1 MDSAKLDR
9 AYQMLHREVGSGI
22 NDDTEA
28 FQSVIDVSGHI
39 GELNDRIAE
48 LEALIAK
55 IEGYNRQHQRDLM
68 LKDARIEK
76 LVDRDYFYAVAN
88 RQKARIAKLEPAL
101 QEIRDAIFLPGFDI
115 NYTAD
120 NLRGYVARLQMR
132 AAAALNS
139 GDE

>member
-1 MDSAKLDR
+1 MDSAKLNDAYIERR
-9 AYQMLHREVGSGI
+9 A
-22 NDDTEA
+22 
-28 FQSVIDVSGHI
+28 
-39 GELNDRIAE
+39 DRIAE

-68 LKDARIEK
+68 LKD
-76 LVDRDYFYAVAN
+76 
-88 RQKARIAKLEPAL
+88 ARIAKLEPAL

-132 AAAALNS
+132 AAAALEKD
-139 GDE
+139 DE